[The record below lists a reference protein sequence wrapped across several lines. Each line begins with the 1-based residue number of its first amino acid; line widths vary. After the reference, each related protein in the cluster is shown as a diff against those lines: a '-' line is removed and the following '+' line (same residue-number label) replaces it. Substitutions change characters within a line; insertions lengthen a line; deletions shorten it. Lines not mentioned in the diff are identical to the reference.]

1 MKTQHNHQTSTLHF
15 HAATAPILAGA
26 GMTTLGP
33 ACLPQQKSEE
43 QNTQMKSMRTAEA
56 PRTDAEKAGFNAQR
70 SAPPLRATN
79 LKPDPAQNLAT
90 EIALLQR
97 VAQGDRESFEALYDR
112 FSGVLFSTA
121 YRVLNNQHAA
131 EDTLQEVF
139 IQIWE
144 KASFYDP
151 ALGKPMTWAVTLT
164 RHKAIDR
171 LRSTQ
176 RRSRLQDEAQRE
188 SETAA
193 RRSEFHRCGR
203 LRGEE
208 RSGPC
213 SDSEPVQ
220 RTARSYRTGVLLLAD
235 AKRNRR
241 SPQGADRDNQS
252 PNPARN
258 DQAAERAQPRIRPSQ
273 HRTPSR
279 ELSVHLPV
287 IDLQNFPERITRTSD
302 SKAIMP

>member
-1 MKTQHNHQTSTLHF
+1 MKTQHTTKPAPFTSTPPPHRIF
-15 HAATAPILAGA
+15 AGA

-43 QNTQMKSMRTAEA
+43 QNTQMNSMRTADA
-56 PRTDAEKAGFNAQR
+56 PRIDAEKAGFNAQR

-90 EIALLQR
+90 EIALVQR

-121 YRVLNNQHAA
+121 YRILNNQHAA

-188 SETAA
+188 SETVEQLDDRSSIDAVASGETSVLVRAA
-193 RRSEFHRCGR
+193 IQNLSKEQREAIELAFYSSLTQSEI
-203 LRGEE
+203 
-208 RSGPC
+208 
-213 SDSEPVQ
+213 
-220 RTARSYRTGVLLLAD
+220 
-235 AKRNRR
+235 
-241 SPQGADRDNQS
+241 ADRLKEPIGTIKARIRRGMIKLRNALS
-252 PNPARN
+252 PEFGPASIAL
-258 DQAAERAQPRIRPSQ
+258 QAA
-273 HRTPSR
+273 
-279 ELSVHLPV
+279 
-287 IDLQNFPERITRTSD
+287 N
-302 SKAIMP
+302 